1 MSENKKSPI
10 EIIATILS
18 IIVAIVF
25 LSKLIKRDEN
35 EEIAEGAKKSRKSIY
50 DKIPP
55 SYEDYRYKDFA
66 DTLDTAIMQSATEDE
81 QAVYNVFGKM
91 KNISD
96 VNKTIEAFGTK
107 RQMFTTHYL
116 TLPQAITENFSKGEI
131 KKLNAILSLK
141 NIDYTFE

>member
-107 RQMFTTHYL
+107 REMFTTHYL

>member
-1 MSENKKSPI
+1 MNENKKTPLELFLTVI
-10 EIIATILS
+10 AIIS
-18 IIVAIVF
+18 AIAF
-25 LSKLIKRDEN
+25 IANIFRRDQD
-35 EEIAEGAKKSRKSIY
+35 EEIEQGARKSRKSIY

-55 SYEDYRYKDFA
+55 TYEDYQYKDFA
-66 DTLDTAIMQSATEDE
+66 DTLNTALMQSATEDE
-81 QAVYNVFGKM
+81 AAVYNVFNRM

-116 TLPQAITENFSKGEI
+116 SLPQAINENFSKGEI

-141 NIDYTFE
+141 NINYSFD